1 MAILSTFQQ
10 YAHKY
15 DLETAALLRASASA
29 KNRYPEFIATLLTSA
44 YSDDVA
50 IYAQETGFF
59 LTYKRM
65 IEAPTEQELPILP
78 LLLSCL
84 PLFPHFLRNK
94 IQAHKF
100 VWPPLTDD
108 RLIALKETLTSVIQE
123 QSKDKAIKA
132 NKQDFYIMAMELNP
146 DLLLLPEYQLI
157 PQFKKLTEDQ
167 VTIIYEHWSNNPE
180 WTELADRIFNALY
193 MV

>member
-15 DLETAALLRASASA
+15 DLETAAILRASASS
-29 KNRYPEFIATLLTSA
+29 KNKYPEFIATLLTSA

-50 IYAQETGFF
+50 IYAHETGFF

-65 IEAPTEQELPILP
+65 IEAPTEQELPLLP
-78 LLLSCL
+78 MLIACL
-84 PLFPHFLRNK
+84 PLFPHFLRDR

-100 VWPPLTDD
+100 VWPPLTDY
-108 RLIALKETLTSVIQE
+108 RLVTLKETLTSIMQE
-123 QSKDKAIKA
+123 QTKAIAVKA
-132 NKQDFYIMAMELNP
+132 SKTDFYSFAMELHPN
-146 DLLLLPEYQLI
+146 LLLLADSDILAQYR
-157 PQFKKLTEDQ
+157 KLSEEQQTLVFEQ
-167 VTIIYEHWSNNPE
+167 WSQHPE

-193 MV
+193 MG

>member
-15 DLETAALLRASASA
+15 DLETGAILRASASS
-29 KNRYPEFIATLLTSA
+29 KNKYPEFIATLLTSA

-50 IYAQETGFF
+50 IYAHETGFF

-65 IEAPTEQELPILP
+65 IEAPTEQELPLLP
-78 LLLSCL
+78 QLIACL
-84 PLFPHFLRNK
+84 PLFPHFLRDK

-100 VWPPLTDD
+100 VWPPLTDY
-108 RLIALKETLTSVIQE
+108 RLITLKETLTSIMQE
-123 QSKDKAIKA
+123 RNKAMAIKA
-132 NKQDFYIMAMELNP
+132 NKQDFYAMAMELNP

-157 PQFKKLTEDQ
+157 TQFKKLTEDQ
-167 VTIIYEHWSNNPE
+167 ITIVSEHWSQHPQ
-180 WTELADRIFNALY
+180 WSDLGDSIVTALY
-193 MV
+193 VG